1 MIWHLTIKPANDESF
16 FTEYDIIKLATIF
29 GSTQEDSTVKERIKF
44 NTEGNNSNNLS
55 LIEFVKQISQK
66 DTELKILGN
75 GIIQIDIDNLEQLDK
90 NSSDEFFE
98 IFQKQERH
106 LLGEGNI
113 KSFAQVICGII
124 LGIFDFERMDTEE
137 IDDTIQPFLSSDSS
151 FLVLCRGTFLKIS
164 KADELMDLVS
174 DTIIINPY
182 LLIPSAVLSHNE
194 FILSEAKTMLDEALG
209 KISKLKLHELEA
221 IQTELN
227 NIVNYQHLIDIFQ
240 YRSEQTIIEKGNQQR
255 GLVNI
260 HNNIALR
267 LDELFKEIKVK
278 QENRSNLSD
287 AFLNA
292 FLGLIAMVQ
301 LNSIFTALIPFKHN
315 DLIFYSIEVLL
326 AIIIFRLVRAK
337 KG

>member
-1 MIWHLTIKPANDESF
+1 
-16 FTEYDIIKLATIF
+16 
-29 GSTQEDSTVKERIKF
+29 
-44 NTEGNNSNNLS
+44 
-55 LIEFVKQISQK
+55 
-66 DTELKILGN
+66 
-75 GIIQIDIDNLEQLDK
+75 
-90 NSSDEFFE
+90 
-98 IFQKQERH
+98 
-106 LLGEGNI
+106 LGEGNI

-124 LGIFDFERMDTEE
+124 LGIFDFERMDNEE
-137 IDDTIQPFLSSDSS
+137 IDDTIQHFLSSDSS

-227 NIVNYQHLIDIFQ
+227 NKVNYQHLIDIFQ